1 MGGIT
6 GLLLLLWAGVTVS
19 TVVDLQK
26 RITGGQDCGQNERLY
41 HVKLRIT
48 DGTDE
53 FLCGGSLISDRWIL
67 TAEHCQ
73 EPGWKIYATLGVH
86 PRPGKEVEIKSAP
99 VVFKHKDVMKEDRT
113 HDIMLLKLPE
123 RTDIKPVPLPDC
135 NSRPKIGDT
144 VQIAGH
150 AATTT
155 GPNNEI
161 LIVESATLLCLN
173 TEVVDCQELRDCV
186 KERDPRFYASRRY
199 QHWFCCHR
207 QGVESNHGDSGGG
220 VVYNGMIYGVI
231 SFGDKPTPACVD
243 TDGYMDVCAYKDWIE
258 SKTGSVFTK
267 IVKALECLWC
277 F

>member
-6 GLLLLLWAGVTVS
+6 RLLLLLWAGVTVS

-26 RITGGQDCGQNERLY
+26 RIIGGQDCGQKERRY

-48 DGTDE
+48 NGTHE
-53 FLCGGSLISDRWIL
+53 MLCGGSLISDRWIL
-67 TAEHCQ
+67 TAAHCQ

-86 PRPGKEVEIKSAP
+86 PGPGTEVEIKSAP
-99 VVFKHKDVMKEDRT
+99 VVFKDSSNRI

-135 NSRPKIGDT
+135 NNRPKIGDT

-150 AATTT
+150 GATTT
-155 GPNNEI
+155 GPNNER

-173 TEVVDCQELRDCV
+173 TEVVDCQGLRECV
-186 KERDPRFYASRRY
+186 KKRDPQSSRRY
-199 QHWFCCHR
+199 QHWFSCYR
-207 QGVESNHGDSGGG
+207 QGVESNRGDSGGG

-231 SFGDKPTPACVD
+231 SFGVKLAPACVD

-258 SKTGSVFTK
+258 SKTGSIFTK
-267 IVKALECLWC
+267 IAKALSCVGCPKL
-277 F
+277 